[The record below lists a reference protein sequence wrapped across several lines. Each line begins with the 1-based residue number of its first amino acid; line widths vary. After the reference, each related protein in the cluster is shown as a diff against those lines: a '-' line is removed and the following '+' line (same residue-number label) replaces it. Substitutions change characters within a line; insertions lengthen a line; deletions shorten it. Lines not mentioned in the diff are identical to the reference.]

1 MLTRLNLGL
10 PRCHG
15 LLSGFRYCSIPIS
28 SMIWSNVSTG
38 SQMSRISAI
47 YTGNL
52 PCFGL
57 YCLWYCFM
65 QEHYTTKECLFP
77 LIFNGLRHS
86 LLLVIGTASFFHSPK
101 KIKTCVEKAVASRN
115 SKGNVRLMFE
125 DEAGFGRI
133 NKPKRCW
140 CPKGVRPTVPCHHIR
155 EYRYA
160 FGAVEPRTGEN
171 FFLTMPNC
179 NTVCTN
185 IFLQEL
191 SKQYPDDMILL
202 VCDSAAW
209 HKSKTLKVPTNIQ
222 LLSIPPY
229 TPEMNPIEQIWK
241 QLRSMGFRNEVFH
254 SLAEVLNRLDETI
267 DRLSNDMVKSITGRK
282 WILECF

>member
-1 MLTRLNLGL
+1 MEEKDAAIQA
-10 PRCHG
+10 
-15 LLSGFRYCSIPIS
+15 SE
-28 SMIWSNVSTG
+28 G
-38 SQMSRISAI
+38 SKWR
-47 YTGNL
+47 GV
-52 PCFGL
+52 
-57 YCLWYCFM
+57 
-65 QEHYTTKECLFP
+65 
-77 LIFNGLRHS
+77 RS
-86 LLLVIGTASFFHSPK
+86 LK
-101 KIKTCVEKAVASRN
+101 KIKTCVERAVASRN
-115 SKGNVRLMFE
+115 PDGNVRLMFE

-191 SKQYPDDMILL
+191 SKQYSDDMILL
-202 VCDSAAW
+202 VCDGAAW
-209 HKSKTLKVPTNIQ
+209 HKSKTLEVPSNIQ

-267 DRLSNDMVKSITGRK
+267 DRLSNDMVKRITGRK